1 MSVSMRAVPRRRRI
15 AAALGASLT
24 ALVVAFGATWFGGTA
39 YAATLFSDDFEDGNS
54 TGWSKSGGSWSV
66 TADGSQ
72 VWRQTST
79 GADAKAQ
86 AGSSWTGQSVSARVK
101 PIAFGNST
109 RSVGVA
115 ARLQSLSNYYSLVLT
130 GGGAVQLRRVSG
142 GGVTTLAT
150 LVFPVSTGTWYTL
163 RLDAFG
169 SSLTG
174 FVNGTQVVSATDS
187 TFSSGKVGLM
197 SSYASA
203 SFDDV
208 AVSDT
213 AGPGNP
219 GSPSPYPPTPSVP
232 PSPST
237 SPPPPGTCNT
247 GGSPTGF
254 AAVSAWGRN
263 GTTGGA
269 GGPTIEVDTANELIS
284 AIAQAGALNICVKGM
299 IALPAGMYN
308 VASHKSIIGVGSN
321 SGVTGGGFNIGLPI
335 DDAITSPP
343 ANAVQNVI
351 IRNLVFRNA
360 SDDSINVQMFSHHV
374 WIDHNDLAQGYDG
387 LIDVKRGSSYVTISW
402 NHTHHHSKNMLLGRD
417 DADDEQDTGR
427 LKVSYHHNWFNET
440 PQRNPRVR
448 YGEPVHIDN
457 TYYFHNTDAGV
468 ACQTNAGCMVEGNY
482 FESVEEP
489 ITNSYAGPSGRC
501 VARNNVFTGTE
512 PGAPD
517 CSGSVEEPGNYYSYV
532 LDNPNDVKAI
542 VTAGAGV
549 GKI

>member
-1 MSVSMRAVPRRRRI
+1 MSISMRAAPRRRRL
-15 AAALGASLT
+15 AAALGAGFT
-24 ALVVAFGATWFGGTA
+24 ALVVALGATWFGGTA

-72 VWRQTST
+72 VYRQTST

-86 AGSSWTGQSVSARVK
+86 AGATWTGQSVSARVK

-130 GGGAVQLRRVSG
+130 GSGTAQLRRVSG

-150 LVFPVSTGTWYTL
+150 ATVAVSPGTWYTL

-174 FVNGTQVVSATDS
+174 YVNGTQVATATDS
-187 TFSSGKVGLM
+187 TFSSGRIGLM
-197 SSYASA
+197 ASYAGA
-203 SFDDV
+203 AFDDV
-208 AVSDT
+208 TVSDT
-213 AGPGNP
+213 AGPGTP
-219 GSPSPYPPTPSVP
+219 TPSGSPQSPSP
-232 PSPST
+232 SPSS

-247 GGSPTGF
+247 GGTPVGF
-254 AAVSAWGRN
+254 AAVNAWGRN

-269 GGPTIEVDTANELIS
+269 GGATIEVDTAAELIA
-284 AIAQAGALNICVKGM
+284 AIAQTGPLNVCVKGL
-299 IALPAGMYN
+299 ITVPAGMHN
-308 VASHKSIIGVGSN
+308 VSSHKSIIGVGSG
-321 SGVTGGGFNIGLPI
+321 SGISGGGFNIGLAI

-351 IRNLVFRNA
+351 IRNMVFRNA
-360 SDDSINVQMFSHHV
+360 SDDSINVQMFSHHI
-374 WIDHNDLAQGYDG
+374 WLDHNDLAQGYDG

-402 NHTHHHSKNMLLGRD
+402 NHTHHHAKNMLLGRD
-417 DADDEQDTGR
+417 DADDLQDTGR
-427 LKVSYHHNWFNET
+427 LKVSYHHNWFDET

-448 YGEPVHIDN
+448 YGEPVHIYN
-457 TYYFHNTDAGV
+457 NYYFHNTDVGV
-468 ACQTNAGCMVEGNY
+468 ACQTDAGCVVEGNY

-489 ITNSYAGPSGRC
+489 VSNSYAGPGGRC
-501 VARNNVFTGTE
+501 VARNNVYTGNE

-517 CSGSVEEPGNYYSYV
+517 CSGTVEEPSAYYGYV
-532 LDNPNDVKAI
+532 LDNPADVKAI
-542 VTAGAGV
+542 VMAGAGV

>member
-1 MSVSMRAVPRRRRI
+1 MSLSMRAAPRRRSVL
-15 AAALGASLT
+15 AALGAGVT
-24 ALVVAFGATWFGGTA
+24 ALVVALGATQFGGTA

-66 TADGSQ
+66 VADGSQ
-72 VWRQTST
+72 AYRQTST

-86 AGSSWTGQSVSARVK
+86 AGSAWTGQSVSVRVK
-101 PIAFGNST
+101 PIAFGNAS

-150 LVFPVSTGTWYTL
+150 AAVPVSPGTWYTL

-169 SSLTG
+169 SALTG
-174 FVNGTQVVSATDS
+174 FVNGSQLVAATDAA
-187 TFSSGKVGLM
+187 FSSGKIGLM

-208 AVSDT
+208 TVNDT
-213 AGPGNP
+213 AGPGGP
-219 GSPSPYPPTPSVP
+219 SSPPPSSAP
-232 PSPST
+232 PSPSASS

-247 GGSPTGF
+247 GGAPTGF
-254 AAVSAWGRN
+254 AAVNAWGRN

-269 GGPTIEVDTANELIS
+269 GGATIEVDTAAELIS
-284 AIAQAGALNICVKGM
+284 AIGQSGPLNICVKGM
-299 IALPAGMYN
+299 ITLPAGMYN
-308 VASHKSIIGVGSN
+308 VSSHKSIIGVGSTAGI
-321 SGVTGGGFNIGLPI
+321 SGGGFNIGLPI

-351 IRNLVFRNA
+351 IRNLSFRNA
-360 SDDSINVQMFSHHV
+360 SDDSINVQMFSHHI
-374 WIDHNDLAQGYDG
+374 WLDHNDLAQGYDG

-427 LKVSYHHNWFNET
+427 LKVSYHHNWFDET

-448 YGEPVHIDN
+448 YGEPVHIYN
-457 TYYFHNTDAGV
+457 NYYFHNTDAGV

-517 CSGSVEEPGNYYSYV
+517 CSGSVEEPSNYYSYV